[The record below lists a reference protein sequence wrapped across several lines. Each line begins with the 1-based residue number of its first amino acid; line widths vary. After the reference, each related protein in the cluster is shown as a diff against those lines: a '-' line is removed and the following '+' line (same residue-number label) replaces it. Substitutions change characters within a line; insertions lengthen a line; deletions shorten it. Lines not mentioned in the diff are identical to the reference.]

1 MPLSTDVQRRGTEFF
16 ATWSPAQ
23 ERHALDADQIA
34 KLVSIA
40 DVLIPP
46 QGPWPVPSSTE
57 MAAYIARGA
66 RRKADV
72 QMLAEAIA
80 RIGPALHD
88 GSGNVEQAVQ
98 ALQDQRPVT
107 FRALLEFVYYGYY
120 AQPEVVRTIREALDC
135 DYISPPQPRGYD
147 MPFDTDIR
155 PRVRRTYLETQEVRR
170 VDLTALDLTEGTH
183 A

>member
-1 MPLSTDVQRRGTEFF
+1 MPLSTDVQRRGKEFF

-23 ERHALDADQIA
+23 ERYALSADQVA
-34 KLVSIA
+34 ELVRIA

-46 QGPWPVPSSTE
+46 QGPWPAPSSTE
-57 MAAYIARGA
+57 MAAYIRRGA
-66 RRKADV
+66 RRKGDV
-72 QMLAEAIA
+72 RMLADAVE
-80 RIGPALHD
+80 RIGPALRD
-88 GSGNVEQAVQ
+88 GSGNVEQAVR
-98 ALQDQRPVT
+98 ALQEHHPVT

-155 PRVRRTYLETQEVRR
+155 PRARRTYLDTDQVRR
-170 VDLTALDLTEGTH
+170 VDLAGLDLGERS
-183 A
+183 AP